1 MAIVENGLRKQRRD
15 NGGGREECRAAPTQL
30 RYLSLLL
37 SKRVCTEF
45 VYAFLE
51 GRLRSLSRGE
61 RLALRP
67 PIGDLGR
74 AAIPGSFIPLFE
86 ALNWTVSLDDLIKTH
101 WSNELSAPVRWYETI
116 PHGATVR
123 AVRFV
128 RNRVHHHWIDALTLA
143 DEDQDL
149 PMRLASWLWLW
160 RTELPPPPAGRQDA
174 PGEALYR
181 EDLAGEPV
189 IGALGRLT
197 AIFGIA
203 LRTLHERGCVTS
215 DLLTE
220 LLPAFEDFDPAAFS
234 RGAVIGTESRPAR
247 PWSDLAPVGET
258 NDRSEERSQD
268 NGIAGAGLIRKPAT
282 VDGPQT
288 GVVAHRVEESC
299 LLGEPASS

>member
-1 MAIVENGLRKQRRD
+1 MDTIDIAVFYLGLTGALSRFQSGGEPIHVSFERD
-15 NGGGREECRAAPTQL
+15 
-30 RYLSLLL
+30 
-37 SKRVCTEF
+37 F
-45 VYAFLE
+45 
-51 GRLRSLSRGE
+51 RSLSRGE
-61 RLALRP
+61 RLALGP
-67 PIGDLGR
+67 PIGDLGP
-74 AAIPGSFIPLFE
+74 AAIPGSFIPLLE

-101 WSNELSAPVRWYETI
+101 WPNELSTPVRWYETI

-143 DEDQDL
+143 DDDQDL

-160 RTELPPPPAGRQDA
+160 RTELHPPPAGRQDA

-203 LRTLHERGCVTS
+203 LRTLHEWGCVTS

-234 RGAVIGTESRPAR
+234 RSAVIGTESPAR
-247 PWSDLAPVGET
+247 
-258 NDRSEERSQD
+258 
-268 NGIAGAGLIRKPAT
+268 
-282 VDGPQT
+282 
-288 GVVAHRVEESC
+288 
-299 LLGEPASS
+299 